1 MDRKICPICGEGT
14 LTLKQGTN
22 ETEYKGV
29 RGSVSFFYEECDACG
44 SEQADASLTLRNKR
58 LMLAFR
64 KQVDGLLTGD
74 EVRAIRKRLKL
85 KQSEGARV
93 FGGGPTAF
101 SKYESDDV
109 AQSAAMDKLLR
120 LADAQPAAF
129 RYLCSLA
136 NMEVPDS
143 LPELKLIEDA
153 ENVVWHTLEPSLQG
167 DHYGDVETQE
177 IPIEG
182 SYG

>member
-1 MDRKICPICGEGT
+1 
-14 LTLKQGTN
+14 
-22 ETEYKGV
+22 
-29 RGSVSFFYEECDACG
+29 
-44 SEQADASLTLRNKR
+44 
-58 LMLAFR
+58 
-64 KQVDGLLTGD
+64 
-74 EVRAIRKRLKL
+74 
-85 KQSEGARV
+85 
-93 FGGGPTAF
+93 
-101 SKYESDDV
+101 
-109 AQSAAMDKLLR
+109 MDKLLR
-120 LADAQPAAF
+120 LANAQPAAF